1 VPTEPEPDR
10 YTTRWV
16 VLLPNAPRLRQ
27 STGVNAQA
35 HAVVATTQPATRPE
49 SHRSGLL
56 LVHRGDWHKVTKTA
70 IRFLRQAQRAGIAP
84 TCWDGGH
91 RDLAVNKLTDELDGL
106 KKVAAKLVHFDG
118 AYLRFTGE
126 LRIEHQHTG

>member
-1 VPTEPEPDR
+1 MPRPTPWWR
-10 YTTRWV
+10 R
-16 VLLPNAPRLRQ
+16 LSRQLAPSRIGRDCCWY
-27 STGVNAQA
+27 
-35 HAVVATTQPATRPE
+35 
-49 SHRSGLL
+49 
-56 LVHRGDWHKVTKTA
+56 HRGDWHKVTKTA